1 MKTAECILKFVYSHE
16 KLHSNFDNFEFFI
29 NRDSGQK
36 ITDLAKVQTLKKTEF
51 FSSHVKIF

>member
-36 ITDLAKVQTLKKTEF
+36 ITDLAKV
-51 FSSHVKIF
+51 